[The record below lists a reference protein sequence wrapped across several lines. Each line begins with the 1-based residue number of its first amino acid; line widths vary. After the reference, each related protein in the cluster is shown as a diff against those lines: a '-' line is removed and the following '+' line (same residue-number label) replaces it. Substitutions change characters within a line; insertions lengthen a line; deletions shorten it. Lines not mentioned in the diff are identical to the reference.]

1 MIKRVIQIGL
11 SVFMAFIL
19 LLGGTAKEYIH
30 LFADHE
36 DTIHIHEDGYDGT
49 SFDNEHHHCDFLS
62 FTLPPF
68 LNNASSF
75 DLPAVKCYTEA
86 VQKEDVQHLIPR
98 SVPVSRLR
106 GPPIPA

>member
-1 MIKRVIQIGL
+1 MIKRVIQVGL

-36 DTIHIHEDGYDGT
+36 ETVHIHIDGYDGL
-49 SFDNEHHHCDFLS
+49 SFESEHHHCSFLS

-68 LNNASSF
+68 LKDASSF
-75 DLPAVKCYTEA
+75 DVPVVKCYTA
-86 VQKEDVQHLIPR
+86 VVQKEDVTHLIPR

-106 GPPIPA
+106 GPPVLA